1 MCVVPD
7 RGRPFYAPPSIL
19 YCFQEESES
28 IFIHQNSI
36 LNQESNVGASSAAS
50 TIGAGG
56 VGSAVGSVAGGG
68 TGRGGGGESVCDG
81 GKGSKLLSV
90 STVDNDSFVSAQD
103 TIADLGEFD
112 GYEDIHDDFGECSA
126 LFQPFDFH
134 LLYHIP
140 SEA

>member
-1 MCVVPD
+1 MSVHFP
-7 RGRPFYAPPSIL
+7 
-19 YCFQEESES
+19 CFQEESES

-36 LNQESNVGASSAAS
+36 LNRENNVVASSAAS

-56 VGSAVGSVAGGG
+56 GGVGSVAGSVAGGG
-68 TGRGGGGESVCDG
+68 GTGRAGGGSVVDG
-81 GKGSKLLSV
+81 GRGSKLLSV

-134 LLYHIP
+134 RPH
-140 SEA
+140 SE